1 MLTVY
6 DNFKEQQTKLMDLL
20 TSDEYQTYEKAFEP
34 SKSTSNGSK
43 NSLYKEF
50 KRLQSAVLLLNILV
64 DATEGNRDN
73 DSVDLRSA
81 AIHALEFYQNSTR
94 CQEKNI
100 VLGGKVRFFC
110 NKESKEDRQRVFKII
125 QSYFAELNLPKVV
138 ALIPYILL
146 DNAIKYTPAK
156 YYNNPDIKND
166 QNKQINFIFAQ
177 EDDGKMAMSISNV
190 GPKYSDEQIAKL
202 CEKDFRPEVAREHT
216 SEGYGLGLY
225 FVSRILRN
233 CGASITFSSGDTIWT
248 DNDIEYS
255 KFCIKI
261 KFDVN
266 ECEENV
272 LQETTDF
279 FLHEY
284 NNILV
289 NLNNSVTKI
298 KTNINNNLEG
308 ICSVKNLDQDKLCDF
323 LENLNEKAR
332 DYRLALLCYVF
343 VYNPQFV
350 KIDEETSNTKYN
362 FDFLEEL
369 KKASMYYSTI
379 FEEKNIKFRCV
390 ANNKEHKYNLL
401 FSNVD
406 DTNNGFSALINFMTK
421 RNIPVIPEVKGISW
435 LGYVPFLLY
444 SLIAAIAESDQD
456 VRIELTPNNRTLP
469 VDLIIPMKGNDIMR
483 EDDES
488 YNKSYP
494 LIVTKFL
501 MYILK
506 GNNSKPRYK
515 IDNTEYKLSFTL

>member
-255 KFCIKI
+255 EFCIKI

-369 KKASMYYSTI
+369 KKATIWSFVSEYALTYGKYQVVTKYFGEPDYCVGQFDFKHNMHYYIPGTMKI
-379 FEEKNIKFRCV
+379 LCAYEE
-390 ANNKEHKYNLL
+390 EL
-401 FSNVD
+401 D
-406 DTNNGFSALINFMTK
+406 DTDADSDFDDYKYLQTNELVFNENRARDIEGVWLRVEKFTSRGMTVSKETKKKIKK
-421 RNIPVIPEVKGISW
+421 RTTKK
-435 LGYVPFLLY
+435 
-444 SLIAAIAESDQD
+444 AI
-456 VRIELTPNNRTLP
+456 
-469 VDLIIPMKGNDIMR
+469 K
-483 EDDES
+483 
-488 YNKSYP
+488 K
-494 LIVTKFL
+494 
-501 MYILK
+501 
-506 GNNSKPRYK
+506 YK
-515 IDNTEYKLSFTL
+515 KNHRGGGRNYYQ